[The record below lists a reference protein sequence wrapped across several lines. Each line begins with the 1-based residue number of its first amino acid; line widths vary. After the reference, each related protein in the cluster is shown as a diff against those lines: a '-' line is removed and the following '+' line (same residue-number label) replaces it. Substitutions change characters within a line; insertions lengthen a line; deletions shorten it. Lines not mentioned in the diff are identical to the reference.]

1 MGPVRVTFGRTVG
14 RARSLFSTVFAVGGY
29 LSCSA
34 LLFAFGLESSE
45 GGRLSLPVIWAGG
58 AAPALPVLA
67 ALLAMEV
74 WSGERQSGRMD
85 LLLSAAVRERDYV
98 IGKFLGV
105 LAMLLA
111 VVGAFL
117 VLSLSLLRFLSP
129 GALATVRMDALALA
143 YLTLAVQGMLWSA
156 VAVAFSAV
164 FRHAACAA
172 CATVFALVLLPRGLW
187 RGWMSWAA
195 SGRERF
201 GELPIDAHVVDFAS
215 GIVPLGTL
223 ALYFLLAG
231 VALFVATKLVAA
243 TRFSGRGSRSM
254 RLSTGLTVTLA
265 VGFALLAA
273 FAFLRVNPVLDIPV
287 DGGKAGLSARTRSI
301 LAESSGVLTVTAF
314 QSRKDPSARAVGRL
328 LRAIQRTSASV
339 GGARV
344 ELRFVDP
351 RWDVASSERLV
362 RRGVDENSL
371 VFEQGPRMVSLPLAE
386 GVGERLC
393 AATIRR
399 ISAPPRRRSVYWTV
413 GHGET
418 RFDDY
423 GAFGMSDIAR
433 DLFREG
439 FGHATLD
446 LACDQPIPGDC
457 ALVVV
462 AGARDDFSRA
472 EIGRLNAY
480 LRSGGRALV
489 LLRSAKI
496 GGIVSAL
503 PSWGLRPQET
513 PLKDVRTLSGTDVI
527 VTEFGDHPIAA
538 PLKGSRIILDRP
550 VSLSPSAVA
559 ESGAGVDRIGYSPVA
574 EAGAATVVAAV
585 EQGGGAGDDLALRPM
600 RMVAIGDAGFVV
612 NGQLAVRACANRD
625 FFLNCVAYLSGS
637 EPHGSG
643 EEESDT
649 FATGLDRDGRLR
661 LTVWSALVLP
671 TAVSLLMLA
680 AVAGRRRRR

>member
-34 LLFAFGLESSE
+34 LLFAFGLESAE
-45 GGRLSLPVIWAGG
+45 GCRLSLPVIWAAA

-74 WSGERQSGRMD
+74 WSGERQSGRID

-98 IGKFLGV
+98 LGKFLGV

-111 VVGAFL
+111 AVGAFL
-117 VLSLSLLRFLSP
+117 ALSLALLRCLSP

-156 VAVAFSAV
+156 VAVAFSAA

-172 CATVFALVLLPRGLW
+172 CATVFALVLVPRGLW
-187 RGWMSWAA
+187 RGWMSWSA

-201 GELPIDAHVVDFAS
+201 GELPLDAQVVDFAS
-215 GIVPLGTL
+215 GIVPMGTL
-223 ALYFLLAG
+223 ALYFLLTG
-231 VALFVATKLVAA
+231 VALFVATKLVTAI
-243 TRFSGRGSRSM
+243 RFGGRGARSL
-254 RLSTGLTVTLA
+254 RLSTGLTVALA

-273 FAFLRVNPVLDIPV
+273 FAFMRVNPALDIPV
-287 DGGKAGLSARTRSI
+287 DGRRAGLSARTRSI
-301 LAESSGVLTVTAF
+301 LSESSGVLTVTAF

-328 LRAIQRTSASV
+328 LRAFQRTSASV
-339 GGARV
+339 GGARI

-351 RWDVASSERLV
+351 RWDIASSERLV

-413 GHGET
+413 GHGEN

-446 LACDQPIPGDC
+446 LAGERPIPGDC

-480 LRSGGRALV
+480 LHAGGRALV
-489 LLRSAKI
+489 LLRSAKA

-503 PSWGLRPQET
+503 PSWGLRPQEV

-550 VSLSPSAVA
+550 VALSPSAVA
-559 ESGAGVDRIGYSPVA
+559 EGGAGVDSIGYSPVA

-600 RMVAIGDAGFVV
+600 RMVVIGDAGFVV

-637 EPHGSG
+637 EAHGSG
-643 EEESDT
+643 EEEADT
-649 FATGLDRDGRLR
+649 FATGLDRDGRFR

-671 TAVSLLMLA
+671 SAVSLLMLA
-680 AVAGRRRRR
+680 AVVGRRRRR